1 MNNGMELAVLKV
13 LGGWESWSSMQR
25 YIKVLDSTV
34 RGQYEA
40 SYAKLQ
46 EKQESGEDETISLVD
61 FAMMN
66 APEPVSLT
74 TQIN

>member
-40 SYAKLQ
+40 TYARLQ
-46 EKQESGEDETISLVD
+46 EKAESGEDETISLVD
-61 FAMMN
+61 FAMMDATN
-66 APEPVSLT
+66 PASISISIT
-74 TQIN
+74 